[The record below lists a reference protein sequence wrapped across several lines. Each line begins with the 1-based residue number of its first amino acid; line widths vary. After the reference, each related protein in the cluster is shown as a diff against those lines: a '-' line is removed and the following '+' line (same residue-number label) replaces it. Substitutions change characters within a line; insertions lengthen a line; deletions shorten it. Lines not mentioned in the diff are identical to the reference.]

1 MKINNFNRV
10 TNNPYQK
17 QLNKQAEVKQ
27 TQTKKMDQIEISSK
41 ALEMQK
47 GEEVLAVRKE
57 KVDSLKNQINS
68 GSYQVNYDKVAEKFL
83 EFWKNK

>member
-17 QLNKQAEVKQ
+17 QINKQAQVKQ

-41 ALEMQK
+41 ALEMQI

-57 KVDSLKNQINS
+57 KVESLKNQINS
-68 GSYQVNYDKVAEKFL
+68 GNYQVNYDKVAEKFL
-83 EFWKNK
+83 EFWKK